1 MTVATS
7 SAAVPR
13 RRRITV
19 PRFARTNEGR
29 VGLVVLALVLLVAL
43 VGPLVA
49 PHDPTAPIGVPGSA
63 PSGDAPLGTDF
74 LGRDVL
80 SRTLHGGITVIALAG
95 IATLGCYAIGI
106 TVGLISGYSRSLVD
120 PFLMRLVDFVLAF
133 PALLLLLLLLT
144 GLGASEWVTVLGVAV
159 VLFPGVSRIVRTA
172 TMEVS
177 VRGYVEAAVARGE
190 RTPAILRQEI
200 LPNIVSPIM
209 ADVGI
214 RFAGAIIFIASV
226 NFLGLGLRP
235 PSSDWGLMVSEN
247 RPIISSNVWAVVAP
261 ALLIGLITIAVNLIA
276 DAYARTRGKA
286 GGEHR

>member
-1 MTVATS
+1 MTALT
-7 SAAVPR
+7 ARLPR
-13 RRRITV
+13 RIGM
-19 PRFARTNEGR
+19 PRLARTGEGR
-29 VGLVVLALVLLVAL
+29 VGIALLVLILLVAL
-43 VGPLVA
+43 LGPLLA
-49 PHDPTAPIGVPGSA
+49 PHDPAAPVGVPGA
-63 PSGDAPLGTDF
+63 AASGSTPLGTDF

-80 SRTLHGGITVIALAG
+80 SRTLHGGISVIGLAS
-95 IATLGCYAIGI
+95 IATIGCYAIGI
-106 TVGLISGYSRSLVD
+106 PVGLIAGYTRSIAD
-120 PFLMRLVDFVLAF
+120 PFLMRMVDFVLAF

-144 GLGASEWVTVLGVAV
+144 GLGTSEWVTVLGVAI

-235 PSSDWGLMVSEN
+235 PASDWGLMVSEN
-247 RPIISSNVWAVVAP
+247 RQVINSNIWAVLAP
-261 ALLIGLITIAVNLIA
+261 ALLIGLLTIAVNLIA
-276 DAYARTRGKA
+276 DAYARTRGKTM
-286 GGEHR
+286 GSR